1 MSGMVVLIGVAVVV
15 VLLVAW
21 VIGTFNGLV
30 RRRNQV
36 RNAWSQIDVQLQRRH
51 DLIPNLVETVKGFAA
66 HERGVLETVTAAR
79 ARAVAAGGPAERAE
93 AENALTGA
101 LRSLFAV
108 SEAYPT
114 LTSNPSFLSL
124 QEELASSESKVAYAR
139 QYYND
144 AVTSYNNAIGT
155 FPAVMLAGVLG
166 FQGAEHFE
174 TRGDERDAV
183 RVQF

>member
-1 MSGMVVLIGVAVVV
+1 MLVVAIVAAVVL
-15 VLLVAW
+15 VLLIAW

-66 HERGVLETVTAAR
+66 HERGVLDTVSNAR
-79 ARAVAAGGPAERAE
+79 ARAISASGPAERAE
-93 AENALTGA
+93 AENMLTGA

-124 QEELASSESKVAYAR
+124 QEELANSESKVAYAR

-144 AVTSYNNAIGT
+144 AVASYNNAIGT
-155 FPAVMLAGVLG
+155 FPAVMLAGMLG
-166 FQGAEHFE
+166 FQQAQHFE

-183 RVQF
+183 QVKF

>member
-1 MSGMVVLIGVAVVV
+1 MSMMVVAIGVAVLI
-15 VLLVAW
+15 VLLIAW
-21 VIGTFNGLV
+21 VVGTFNGLV

-66 HERGVLETVTAAR
+66 HERGVLESVTNAR
-79 ARAVAAGGPAERAE
+79 AAAIGATGPAQRAE
-93 AENALTGA
+93 AENVLTGA

-114 LTSNPSFLSL
+114 LTSNPSFISL
-124 QEELASSESKVAYAR
+124 QEELANSESKVAYAR

-155 FPAVMLAGVLG
+155 FPAVMLAGTLG
-166 FQGAEHFE
+166 FQQAQHFE

-183 RVQF
+183 QVKF